1 MKYNI
6 PKNTINDWFR
16 DIDKYKNAIKTG
28 KKITIIAY
36 IYSLDEKL

>member
-16 DIDKYKNAIKTG
+16 DFEKYKNAIKTG
-28 KKITIIAY
+28 KKNY
-36 IYSLDEKL
+36 QEEVGKVSY